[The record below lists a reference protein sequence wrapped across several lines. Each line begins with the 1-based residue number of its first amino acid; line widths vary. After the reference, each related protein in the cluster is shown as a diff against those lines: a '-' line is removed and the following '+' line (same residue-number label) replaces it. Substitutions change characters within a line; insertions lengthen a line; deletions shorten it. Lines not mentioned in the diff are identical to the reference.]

1 MLLTMDTFL
10 NNVNL
15 FLKQSPLLAYA
26 AAFLGGVSTSFE
38 PCIYTMVP
46 ITVAFI
52 GSKAGGSKLRGLILS
67 IFYVLGIAT
76 MYSALGA
83 FAALSGRLFGQ
94 TSQNPWVYLL
104 LGNIF
109 ILLGL
114 SMLGVFTFRFP
125 AFLGRIRPK
134 TEGKGFFTIYILGI
148 VSGLVAGPCT
158 AAVLAALLSYVA
170 TRQNL
175 IYGVSLLFTFSL
187 GMGVLL
193 ILIGTFAGI
202 LVALP
207 KPGPWM
213 ERVKKIIGWALIFFG
228 EYFLVQTGRLLV

>member
-1 MLLTMDTFL
+1 MEQFLSNINSYLT
-10 NNVNL
+10 
-15 FLKQSPLLAYA
+15 QSPVLAYL
-26 AAFLGGVSTSFE
+26 AAFLGGISTSFE
-38 PCIYTMVP
+38 PCIYTMIP

-52 GSKAGGSKLRGLILS
+52 GSKAGGSKLRGFFLS
-67 IFYVLGIAT
+67 IFYVLGVAT
-76 MYSALGA
+76 TYSALGA

-94 TSQNPWVYLL
+94 VSANPLVYLL

-109 ILLGL
+109 ILMGL

-125 AFLGRIRPK
+125 AAFGRLRPN
-134 TEGKGFFTIYILGI
+134 TQGKGFFTIYVLGI

-170 TRQNL
+170 TKQNL
-175 IYGVSLLFTFSL
+175 IYGVSLLFTFSM

-193 ILIGTFAGI
+193 ILVGTSAGVI
-202 LVALP
+202 LALP

-213 ERVKKIIGWALIFFG
+213 EKVKKGIGWILILLG
-228 EYFLVQTGRLLV
+228 EYFLVQMGRMMI

>member
-1 MLLTMDTFL
+1 MEPFL
-10 NNVNL
+10 SNINL
-15 FLKQSPLLAYA
+15 YLAQSPLLAYL

-38 PCIYTMVP
+38 PCIYTMIP

-52 GSKAGGSKLRGLILS
+52 GSKAGGSKLRGLVLS
-67 IFYVLGIAT
+67 VFYVLGVAT

-83 FAALSGRLFGQ
+83 FAALSGKLFGQ
-94 TSQNPWVYLL
+94 WSQSPWVYLL

-109 ILLGL
+109 IILGL
-114 SMLGVFTFRFP
+114 SMLGVFTFTLP
-125 AFLGRIRPK
+125 ASLGRIRPNAK
-134 TEGKGFFTIYILGI
+134 GKGFFTIYILGI
-148 VSGLVAGPCT
+148 ISGLVAGPCT
-158 AAVLAALLSYVA
+158 AAVLAALLAYVA
-170 TRQNL
+170 AKHNL
-175 IYGVSLLFTFSL
+175 IYGVSLLFTFSM

-213 ERVKKIIGWALIFFG
+213 EKVKKGIGWALIFLG
-228 EYFLVQTGRLLV
+228 EYFLVQMGRLLI

>member
-1 MLLTMDTFL
+1 MEQFL
-10 NNVNL
+10 NNINSYL
-15 FLKQSPLLAYA
+15 AQSPLLAYL
-26 AAFLGGVSTSFE
+26 AAFIGGVSTSFE
-38 PCIYTMVP
+38 PCIYTMIP

-52 GSKAGGSKLRGLILS
+52 GSKASGSKTKGLILS
-67 IFYVLGIAT
+67 IFYVLGVAT

-83 FAALSGRLFGQ
+83 FAALSGKLFGQ
-94 TSQNPWVYLL
+94 WSQSPWVYLL
-104 LGNIF
+104 LANVF

-125 AFLGRIRPK
+125 AFLGRAHPK
-134 TEGKGFFTIYILGI
+134 TQGKGFFTIYILGI

-158 AAVLAALLSYVA
+158 AAVLAALLAYVA

-175 IYGVSLLFTFSL
+175 IYGVSLLFTFSM

-193 ILIGTFAGI
+193 ILVGTFAGI

-213 ERVKKIIGWALIFFG
+213 ERVRKGIGLALILLG
-228 EYFLVQTGRLLV
+228 EYFLIQMGRLI

>member
-1 MLLTMDTFL
+1 MEQFL
-10 NNVNL
+10 SNINSYL
-15 FLKQSPLLAYA
+15 AQSPFLAYL
-26 AAFLGGVSTSFE
+26 AAFIGGVSTSFE
-38 PCIYTMVP
+38 PCIYTMIP

-52 GSKAGGSKLRGLILS
+52 GSKAGGSKTRGLILS
-67 IFYVLGIAT
+67 IFYVLGVAT
-76 MYSALGA
+76 IYSALGA
-83 FAALSGRLFGQ
+83 FAALSGKLFGQ
-94 TSQNPWVYLL
+94 WSQSPWVYLL
-104 LGNIF
+104 LANIF
-109 ILLGL
+109 ILMGL

-125 AFLGRIRPK
+125 AFLGRIHPK
-134 TEGKGFFTIYILGI
+134 TQGKGFFTIYILGI

-158 AAVLAALLSYVA
+158 AAVLAALLAYVA

-193 ILIGTFAGI
+193 ILVGTFAGI

-213 ERVKKIIGWALIFFG
+213 EKVKKGIGWVLILLG
-228 EYFLVQTGRLLV
+228 EYFLIQMGRLI